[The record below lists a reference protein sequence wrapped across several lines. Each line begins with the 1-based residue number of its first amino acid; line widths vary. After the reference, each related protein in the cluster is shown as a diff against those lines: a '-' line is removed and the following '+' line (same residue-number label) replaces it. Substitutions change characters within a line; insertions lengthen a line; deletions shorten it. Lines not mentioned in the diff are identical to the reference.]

1 MDQQTAPGSLGAT
14 RSFDPVALIA
24 AVATIIVWGASFTAI
39 RIALTGL
46 TPTEIAAARYV
57 AAAIP
62 AAIFLAASRAAL
74 PSRGEFLRLVVISLL
89 YVGGYA
95 ILLNTGQK
103 TVSAGAASFIINTS
117 PVMIAI
123 MAVAALGERFGLVSW
138 GGALLSLAGIGLIA
152 FGDGDEFSFEL
163 GALLVFGAAF
173 FTSVASVLQKP
184 LLGTFSALTLT
195 AWILVLGAV
204 PLLPALP
211 AAVGS
216 LSVAPADVVVAV
228 AVLAVFCTAVGYVT
242 WSIVLKRMPAGR
254 AASFLNCIPP
264 TATAIGF
271 LWLGELPTPIGLIG
285 GGLALAGVVIVNA
298 ARGR

>member
-1 MDQQTAPGSLGAT
+1 MESRTAPTALRAT
-14 RSFDPVALIA
+14 RSFDPVALAA

-39 RIALTGL
+39 RIALTSL

-62 AAIFLAASRAAL
+62 AAIFLAVTRAAL
-74 PSRGEFLRLVVISLL
+74 PSRGEFVRLAVISLL

-123 MAVAALGERFGLVSW
+123 MAVVMLGERFGLLSW
-138 GGALLSLAGIGLIA
+138 GGALLSLGGIGLIA

-173 FTSVASVLQKP
+173 CTSLASILQKP
-184 LLGTFSALTLT
+184 LLGPYPALTLT

-211 AAVGS
+211 GSVAS
-216 LSVAPADVVVAV
+216 LSAASAEVVVAV

-242 WSIVLKRMPAGR
+242 WAIVLKRMAAGR

-271 LWLGELPTPIGLIG
+271 LWLGELPTLIGLIG
-285 GGLALAGVVIVNA
+285 GGLALAGVAIVNA

>member
-1 MDQQTAPGSLGAT
+1 MSASTAPAPL
-14 RSFDPVALIA
+14 RSFDPIAIAA
-24 AVATIIVWGASFTAI
+24 AVATIVVWAASFTAI

-62 AAIFLAASRAAL
+62 AAIFLAVMRPAL
-74 PSRGEFLRLVVISLL
+74 PGRSDFLRLIVISLL

-95 ILLNTGQK
+95 ILLNTGQR

-117 PVMIAI
+117 PVMIAM
-123 MAVAALGERFGLVSW
+123 MAVVGLGERFGVVSW
-138 GGALLSLAGIGLIA
+138 AGALLSLAGVGLIA

-173 FTSVASVLQKP
+173 FTSVASILQKP
-184 LLGTFSALTLT
+184 LLATFSALTLT

-204 PLLPALP
+204 PLVPALP
-211 AAVGS
+211 AAVRA

-254 AASFLNCIPP
+254 AASFLYAIPP

-271 LWLGELPTPIGLIG
+271 LWLGEVPTLIGLIG
-285 GGLALAGVVIVNA
+285 GGLALAGVIIVNA

>member
-1 MDQQTAPGSLGAT
+1 MGFQTTPTTLTAT
-14 RSFDPVALIA
+14 RSFDPVALVA
-24 AVATIIVWGASFTAI
+24 AAATIIVWGASFTAI

-57 AAAIP
+57 AAALP
-62 AAIFLAASRAAL
+62 AAIFLVATRAVL
-74 PSRGEFLRLVVISLL
+74 PSRGEFFRLATISLL

-95 ILLNTGQK
+95 ILLNTGQR

-123 MAVAALGERFGLVSW
+123 MAVVALGERFGPLSSA
-138 GGALLSLAGIGLIA
+138 GALLSLAGIGLIA

-173 FTSVASVLQKP
+173 FTSLASILQKP
-184 LLGTFSALTLT
+184 LLGPFPALTLT

-211 AAVGS
+211 GAVAALAAAS
-216 LSVAPADVVVAV
+216 AEVAVAV

-242 WSIVLKRMPAGR
+242 WAITLQRMPAGR
-254 AASFLNCIPP
+254 AASFLNAIPP
-264 TATAIGF
+264 TATLIGF
-271 LWLGELPTPIGLIG
+271 LWLGEVPTLIGLIG

>member
-1 MDQQTAPGSLGAT
+1 MRQ
-14 RSFDPVALIA
+14 
-24 AVATIIVWGASFTAI
+24 
-39 RIALTGL
+39 
-46 TPTEIAAARYV
+46 
-57 AAAIP
+57 
-62 AAIFLAASRAAL
+62 AL
-74 PSRGEFLRLVVISLL
+74 PSRGEFARLVVISLL

-123 MAVAALGERFGLVSW
+123 MAVATLGERFGLVSW
-138 GGALLSLAGIGLIA
+138 GGALLSLAGVGLIA

-173 FTSVASVLQKP
+173 FTSVASILQKP
-184 LLGTFSALTLT
+184 LLGPFSALTLT

-211 AAVGS
+211 AAVGA

-254 AASFLNCIPP
+254 AASFLYCIPP

-271 LWLGELPTPIGLIG
+271 LWLGEVPPLIGLIG
-285 GGLALAGVVIVNA
+285 GALALAGVAIVNA